1 MSLHSFIKE
10 STEPG
15 LTAAGTTPE
24 PARRYVQWKEDDV
37 GCLLSDLECPGN
49 YERWKE
55 NKSGFSKRVAEQVF
69 KNGMYHEAIKF
80 KVRWLES
87 RFKIWDQ
94 QLTSPQVEQ
103 DESAILHIRE
113 KMFKEFPYYDRCKP
127 IFTSTNSPV
136 VQPGIAPAA
145 STGINNNQS
154 NEVNHNTIM
163 KPEPIHMT
171 NEPCSPTLET
181 TVINSK
187 RNLHPS
193 VAYNMKKIKAR
204 KTIPINNGSSSSS
217 SNSIIDNNCIY
228 RMTEGITDER
238 KVKVMELELELKKM
252 DHQER
257 MQEMKLEQLRLEIE
271 LQKLK
276 RDTPFA
282 NSSD

>member
-10 STEPG
+10 SAEPG
-15 LTAAGTTPE
+15 LTGTTPE

-37 GCLLSDLECPGN
+37 GRLLSDLEHPGN

-87 RFKIWDQ
+87 RFKIWHQ
-94 QLTSPQVEQ
+94 QLTSPQLEQ

-127 IFTSTNSPV
+127 IFTATDSPA

-145 STGINNNQS
+145 GINNHS
-154 NEVNHNTIM
+154 NEVNTIM
-163 KPEPIHMT
+163 KPDPIHMT
-171 NEPCSPTLET
+171 NEPCSPNLET
-181 TVINSK
+181 SGK
-187 RNLHPS
+187 RNLHPTL
-193 VAYNMKKIKAR
+193 ACGMKKIKAR
-204 KTIPINNGSSSSS
+204 KTIPISSSSS
-217 SNSIIDNNCIY
+217 SSIDNNCIY
-228 RMTEGITDER
+228 RMTDGITEER
-238 KVKVMELELELKKM
+238 KVKIMELELELKKM
-252 DHQER
+252 NHQER

-276 RDTPFA
+276 RDTPFS

>member
-15 LTAAGTTPE
+15 FPGTTPE

-37 GCLLSDLECPGN
+37 GRLLSDLEHPGN

-80 KVRWLES
+80 KVRWLEA
-87 RFKIWDQ
+87 RFKIWHQ
-94 QLTSPQVEQ
+94 QLTSPDQ

-127 IFTSTNSPV
+127 IFTSTDSPA
-136 VQPGIAPAA
+136 VQPGIIAPAA
-145 STGINNNQS
+145 GINNSQS
-154 NEVNHNTIM
+154 NEVDTIM
-163 KPEPIHMT
+163 KPDPIHMT

-181 TVINSK
+181 NGK

-193 VAYNMKKIKAR
+193 LACNMKKIKAR
-204 KTIPINNGSSSSS
+204 KTIIPSSSMDT
-217 SNSIIDNNCIY
+217 N
-228 RMTEGITDER
+228 MTEGGITEER
-238 KVKVMELELELKKM
+238 KAKIMELELELKKM
-252 DHQER
+252 NHQER

-276 RDTPFA
+276 RDTPFS